1 MTNPLSD
8 SEALAFAQGVIDA
21 QPFSTLVG
29 AKVERM
35 NDEEFVVRVPF
46 RSELTQHHGFIHGG
60 MLATLADITLTFMGG
75 AVLGMSILTSEF
87 KINFL
92 RPARGQELVARG
104 SVVAGGKRQA
114 VTRCDI
120 YAVQDGKEKIVAT
133 ALGTIVVADVPETKG
148 AKE

>member
-1 MTNPLSD
+1 MTPPTNAAQ
-8 SEALAFAQGVIDA
+8 ALALAQGVIDA

-35 NDEEFVVRVPF
+35 NREEVVVRVPF
-46 RSELTQHHGFIHGG
+46 RPELTQHHGFVHGG

-75 AVLGMSILTSEF
+75 AVLGLSILTSEF

-92 RPARGQELVARG
+92 RPAQGQELVARG
-104 SVVAGGKRQA
+104 SVIAAGKRQA

-120 YAVQDGKEKIVAT
+120 YAVKDGQEKLVAT
-133 ALGTIVVADVPETKG
+133 ALGTIVVADVPG
-148 AKE
+148 VG

>member
-1 MTNPLSD
+1 MTPPTT
-8 SEALAFAQGVIDA
+8 EAQALALAQGVIDA

-35 NDEEFVVRVPF
+35 NREEVVVRVPF
-46 RSELTQHHGFIHGG
+46 RPELTQHHGFVPGG

-75 AVLGMSILTSEF
+75 AVLGLSILTSEF

-92 RPARGQELVARG
+92 RPAQGQELVARG
-104 SVVAGGKRQA
+104 SVIAAGKRQA

-120 YAVQDGKEKIVAT
+120 YAVKDGQ
-133 ALGTIVVADVPETKG
+133 
-148 AKE
+148 

>member
-1 MTNPLSD
+1 MTQPI
-8 SEALAFAQGVIDA
+8 SEAQALAFAQGVIDA

-29 AKVERM
+29 AKVEKM
-35 NDEEFVVRVPF
+35 NHEEVVVRVPF
-46 RSELTQHHGFIHGG
+46 RQELTQHHGFIHGG

-92 RPARGQELVARG
+92 RPAQGEELVARG
-104 SVVAGGKRQA
+104 SVIAGGKRQA

-120 YAVQDGKEKIVAT
+120 YAMQGGREKLVAT
-133 ALGTIVVADVPETKG
+133 ALGTIVVADVPDRL
-148 AKE
+148 